1 MRRTLAR
8 AALPASL
15 IVLMLGLTACENMS
29 NYEQRLLSGGA
40 IGAAGGAALT
50 AMTGG
55 SILLGTAIGAAAGTA
70 AGHVTAQNK

>member
-1 MRRTLAR
+1 MRRAIAP
-8 AALPASL
+8 AAL
-15 IVLMLGLTACENMS
+15 IVLMLGLSACENLS
-29 NYEQRLLSGGA
+29 NHQQRLLSGGA

-70 AGHVTAQNK
+70 AGHMTAPDR